1 MRVVLFAFLLSVAL
15 AGQATHAFA
24 QFGGGPPTVG
34 VAKVQVRPITEA
46 SEFVGRI
53 QSIDRVD
60 LVARVTAFIEARQF
74 DEGGDVQ
81 KGEVLYRLERGPF
94 EADLAAKQAT
104 VAQNQALLRNATI
117 TLNRAQSLLNT
128 PAGQRSVVDDAIA
141 QQANYTAQLQA
152 AQAQVRASQIN
163 LDYTEIRAPI
173 SGKIT
178 RTSVTVGNVVTP
190 TSGVLASIY
199 SQDPMYVLFP
209 ASVRTVLDL
218 RSRYAA
224 KGGFSAVE
232 VKLRLA
238 DGTEYGQVGK
248 LDYVDPSVATNTD
261 TLVLRAKIPNP
272 LRAGAKL
279 SEPGNRDLVDGE
291 FVTVRVEGV
300 APVPALTIPR
310 IGVLSDQ
317 QGDFVYVL
325 SADNKAQQ
333 RRVTLGQST
342 PQLATIASG
351 LQDGEQVIVD
361 GLQKV
366 RPGAAVNPTPF
377 GAPPGAPAGAAPA
390 KG

>member
-141 QQANYTAQLQA
+141 Q
-152 AQAQVRASQIN
+152 
-163 LDYTEIRAPI
+163 IR
-173 SGKIT
+173 
-178 RTSVTVGNVVTP
+178 
-190 TSGVLASIY
+190 
-199 SQDPMYVLFP
+199 
-209 ASVRTVLDL
+209 
-218 RSRYAA
+218 
-224 KGGFSAVE
+224 
-232 VKLRLA
+232 
-238 DGTEYGQVGK
+238 DGTEKGAEVSR
-248 LDYVDPSVATNTD
+248 LVVDEAG
-261 TLVLRAKIPNP
+261 VLRSETS
-272 LRAGAKL
+272 KL
-279 SEPGNRDLVDGE
+279 LDS
-291 FVTVRVEGV
+291 VERLKEISLGKERSL
-300 APVPALTIPR
+300 PPA
-310 IGVLSDQ
+310 
-317 QGDFVYVL
+317 
-325 SADNKAQQ
+325 A
-333 RRVTLGQST
+333 
-342 PQLATIASG
+342 
-351 LQDGEQVIVD
+351 
-361 GLQKV
+361 
-366 RPGAAVNPTPF
+366 
-377 GAPPGAPAGAAPA
+377 
-390 KG
+390 